1 MSAVTAEP
9 SAGAAA
15 KAAAARIWMA
25 LDTTDMAR
33 AEHLVAQTAASG
45 VGIKLGL
52 EFFVAQGREGVGQ
65 LAGHAAG
72 RRLFLDL
79 KFHDIPNTV
88 AAAVRAAV
96 PLQPFMLNVH
106 AAGGP
111 SMMRAAADAAAS
123 ESAKLGLTKPLVL
136 AVTVLTSLDVKD
148 LGAIGVATT
157 PADQVKRLAALAQSC
172 GLDGVVCSAEEAA
185 ALRKLC
191 GPDFRL
197 VVPGI
202 RPKGA
207 AAGDQKR
214 VMGPAGAI
222 AAGADD
228 LVIGRPITEAA
239 DPGQAVAA
247 IVAEIAAGAH

>member
-1 MSAVTAEP
+1 MNAVTAEP
-9 SAGAAA
+9 STGAAA

-33 AEHLVAQTAASG
+33 AGHLVAQTAASG

-65 LAGHAAG
+65 LAVHAAG
-72 RRLFLDL
+72 RPLFLDL

-111 SMMRAAADAAAS
+111 AMMRAAAEAAAS
-123 ESAKLGLTKPLVL
+123 ESAKLGLVRPLVL
-136 AVTVLTSLDVKD
+136 AVTVLTSLDAKD
-148 LGAIGVATT
+148 LGAVGIVAA
-157 PADQVKRLAALAQSC
+157 PADQVKRLASLAQSC

-185 ALRKLC
+185 ALRTLC

-207 AAGDQKR
+207 AVGDQKR
-214 VMGPAGAI
+214 VMGPAEAI

-239 DPGQAVAA
+239 DPAQAIAA
-247 IVAEIAAGAH
+247 IVAEIAAGDR